1 MCPALCDGSG
11 AHSGPNFLTTVGMF
25 AGDALNGAGVKVPEH
40 PEREPEVSE
49 VEQTLPGLFN
59 SLVDVQ

>member
-1 MCPALCDGSG
+1 MQ
-11 AHSGPNFLTTVGMF
+11 
-25 AGDALNGAGVKVPEH
+25 DALKGAGVPEH
-40 PEREPEVSE
+40 LEEKPEVSEASE